1 MNNIL
6 FLSIDKILYIIMA
19 LVIFFED
26 SFDSF
31 EKSLLILMVAI
42 LISLTNIK
50 EVIKNSNK

>member
-6 FLSIDKILYIIMA
+6 FLSIDKILYMIMA